1 MADAFSQIKRKAE
14 DAIGGMIEKRRGIHL
29 EDDTVFKGLNQEE
42 LTVPRIEVLATLA
55 TAEIIGDTK
64 TGNWFV
70 DMQIN
75 RVTNYKDIAR
85 DERAAGDSELFDLI
99 MCDELVDFLNQET
112 SVSDFAVFGGGPG
125 EGEAVENITVETVI
139 NEHEVM
145 ERMALR
151 LYCRPTTAD
160 G

>member
-14 DAIGGMIEKRRGIHL
+14 DAIGGMIEKRRGTHL
-29 EDDTVFKGLNQEE
+29 KDDTVFKGLNQEE

-55 TAEIIGDTK
+55 TAEIVGDTK

-112 SVSDFAVFGGGPG
+112 DVSDFTVFGGGPG
-125 EGEAVENITVETVI
+125 EGEAIDNITVETVI